1 MTLSSFVQPFADV
14 LAQMAHLLGGSY
26 GLAIVA
32 IAVIVRLALMPLT
45 LRLAEQGWHRQ
56 RRLQAL
62 KPTLDALRERHAG
75 DPMTYARAAQALH
88 KRHGIASGL
97 GGGLLVSAVQAP
109 VGMGIYAAIRQS
121 VAAAGSFLWIPRLAR
136 PDFLLALAV
145 AALTYA
151 AIVLNP
157 AMPAQMKTLLQML
170 PVLVTFLM
178 VWHLAAG
185 LGLYWAGSSS
195 VNVLQVALLRR
206 RVGHR
211 TDA

>member
-1 MTLSSFVQPFADV
+1 MESFVRPFAEA
-14 LAQMAHLLGGSY
+14 LSLLAHLPGSSY
-26 GLAIVA
+26 GLAVVA
-32 IAVIVRLALMPLT
+32 IAVAVRLVLLPLT

-56 RRLQAL
+56 QRMQAL
-62 KPTLDALRERHAG
+62 QPKLDALRERHAK
-75 DPMTYARAAQALH
+75 DPMAYARAAKALH
-88 KRHGIASGL
+88 RQHGITSGL

-109 VGMGIYAAIRQS
+109 LGIGIYAAIRRS

-145 AALTYA
+145 AALTWA
-151 AIVLNP
+151 AIMLNP
-157 AMPAQMKTLLQML
+157 AMPAQMKTALQML

-195 VNVLQVALLRR
+195 VNVLQAALLRR
-206 RVGHR
+206 RVAR
-211 TDA
+211 RQS